1 MRFESPLLP
10 GTLIRRYK
18 RFLADVRLDDG
29 RTITVLC
36 PNTGSM
42 KSCDIPGR
50 PVLLSEHE
58 APTRKYRFTW
68 EMIRLGRSWV
78 GINTGHPNRVVYE
91 AILAGRIP
99 ELAGYDEVRREVRFG
114 KENSR
119 VDLLLTRGEQCCYV
133 EVKNVTLAVGG
144 RIAAFPDSITERGT
158 KHLRELTYMVRQG
171 HRAVIFYFLGRSD
184 CHTVRPA
191 DEIDPLYGV
200 TLRRAVAAGVEA
212 LAYRAVI
219 RPYGIRLGGAVPFEI
234 PEKTPRVRR
243 RRQRRGR
250 A

>member
-1 MRFESPLLP
+1 MRFESPLVP

-29 RTITVLC
+29 RTVTAFC

-50 PVLLSEHE
+50 SVLLSEHE
-58 APTRKYRFTW
+58 ATTRKYRFTW

-99 ELAGYDEVRREVRFG
+99 ELAGYDEVRREVGFG

-119 VDLLLTRGEQCCYV
+119 VDLLLTRGECRCYV
-133 EVKNVTLAVGG
+133 EVKNVTLAAGG
-144 RIAAFPDSITERGT
+144 RMAAFPDSITERGT
-158 KHLRELTYMVRQG
+158 KHLRELTHMVRQG
-171 HRAVIFYFLGRSD
+171 HRAVIFFFLGRSD
-184 CHTVRPA
+184 CRTVRPA

-200 TLRRAVAAGVEA
+200 TLRRAVAAGVEV

-219 RPYGIRLGGAVPFEI
+219 RPHGIRLGDAVPFEI
-234 PEKTPRVRR
+234 PGKAPRIPRR
-243 RRQRRGR
+243 RKRRGQ